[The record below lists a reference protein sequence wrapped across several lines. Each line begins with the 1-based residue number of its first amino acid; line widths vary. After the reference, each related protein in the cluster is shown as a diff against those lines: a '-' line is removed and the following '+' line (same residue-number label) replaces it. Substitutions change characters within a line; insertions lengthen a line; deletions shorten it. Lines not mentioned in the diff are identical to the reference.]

1 MEKEIL
7 FLWFGDNEPKYANYT
22 IENFRQINPT
32 WNIKYITY
40 SNQDLINYKLQNDSI
55 LEYSIDTIFKTRKY
69 RHNSFLCDI
78 YKYEYIRQT
87 TKQKYVVYCDL
98 DCFPIAPLDDFMFL
112 KGDTI
117 ENAIWYQHNFFGTNF
132 QAYQFLTSKNIELK
146 DNWCISNFM
155 MTRNFFYQIYKYID
169 MSKQLILNEN
179 GIIVNPDQIGILQKR
194 KCDFFNCKIQL
205 NDIFCNNQ
213 LTPIEHYYQR
223 ERNGLVKDTNNIF
236 S

>member
-78 YKYEYIRQT
+78 YINMNT
-87 TKQKYVVYCDL
+87 L
-98 DCFPIAPLDDFMFL
+98 DKLLNRNMQCIA
-112 KGDTI
+112 I
-117 ENAIWYQHNFFGTNF
+117 SIAF
-132 QAYQFLTSKNIELK
+132 QLRLQMTS
-146 DNWCISNFM
+146 CI
-155 MTRNFFYQIYKYID
+155 
-169 MSKQLILNEN
+169 
-179 GIIVNPDQIGILQKR
+179 
-194 KCDFFNCKIQL
+194 
-205 NDIFCNNQ
+205 
-213 LTPIEHYYQR
+213 
-223 ERNGLVKDTNNIF
+223 
-236 S
+236 